1 MEHGVL
7 FNIFIYLAAGVVAVP
22 IAKRLGL
29 GSVLGYLIAGV
40 IVGPYALSLISNQED
55 VMHVA
60 EFGVVM
66 MLFLVGLELK
76 PALLWQLK
84 MPILGTGG
92 LQLCATTLCIFLIL
106 LICGLAWQTALAI
119 GLIVALSSTAIV
131 LQNLQERELMKTEA
145 GKNAFA
151 VLLFQDIAVI
161 PILSILPL
169 LVIQDTTIVAST
181 TSSWLSALMIAGV
194 IAGIIIGGHFLVVPL
209 LRIIARSRS
218 REIFIAT
225 ALALVIGIALAME
238 AVGLSAALGT
248 FLAGVVLADSEY
260 RHELESDIEPFKSLL
275 LGIFFISVGASID
288 FTLLLDQPILVAL
301 LVTGLIAVKFI
312 ILFITGIVF
321 KIQHSQNWLFSCA
334 LAQGGEFAFVLTSFA
349 LQRQVLDNETA
360 SLLVLVVT
368 LSMVLTPLLL
378 IINDKIIAP
387 TFKRKQ
393 PQSENGENATPEH
406 QIPDDTDSAVII
418 AGFGGFGQV
427 VGRLLHGY
435 HINTTILENDVGQ
448 IELLQQFKYKVF
460 YGDAE
465 QLNLLHAAGADNA
478 KLFIIAVES
487 ASRTKRILIQVK
499 KHFPHLIVLVRATD
513 RNHAQ
518 QLIRLGAD
526 HVFRESLDSG
536 ISLGVETLKALG
548 MRANQA
554 HRAGQVFRRHDE
566 AALHEEARQMHEHE
580 PEFVNRSLTERRIL
594 KKLLGL
600 DALTYYDNLNDAWST
615 EAHSNHDKNTVT
627 NLAAAHKHNKSTSE
641 QT

>member
-7 FNIFIYLAAGVVAVP
+7 FNIFIYLAAGVIAVP

-66 MLFLVGLELK
+66 MLFLVGLELR

-106 LICGLAWQTALAI
+106 LACDLAWQTALAI

-161 PILSILPL
+161 PILSLLPL
-169 LVIQDTTIVAST
+169 LVIQDTAIVEST
-181 TSSWLSALMIAGV
+181 TSGWLSALMIAGV

-209 LRIIARSRS
+209 LRIIAGSRS

-225 ALALVIGIALAME
+225 ALALVVGIALAME

-288 FTLLLDQPILVAL
+288 FTLLLEQPVLVAM

-312 ILFITGIVF
+312 VLFITGIVF
-321 KIQHSQNWLFSCA
+321 KIQRSQNWLFSCA

-349 LQRQVLDNETA
+349 LQRQVLDNEIA

-368 LSMVLTPLLL
+368 LSMVFTPLLL

-387 TFKRKQ
+387 TFKRKL
-393 PQSENGENATPEH
+393 PRDESENKAAPEH
-406 QIPDDTDSAVII
+406 QIPDDTDSSVII

-499 KHFPHLIVLVRATD
+499 KHFPHLNVLVRATD

-536 ISLGVETLKALG
+536 ISLGVEALKALG

-566 AALHEEARQMHEHE
+566 AVLHEEAKRMHDQE

-615 EAHSNHDKNTVT
+615 EAHSNEEKNTVG
-627 NLAAAHKHNKSTSE
+627 NLAAAHKHNKSASE
-641 QT
+641 QS

>member
-7 FNIFIYLAAGVVAVP
+7 FNIFIYLAAGVIAVP
-22 IAKRLGL
+22 IAKRIGL
-29 GSVLGYLIAGV
+29 GSVLGYLIAGA
-40 IVGPYALSLISNQED
+40 IVGPYALSLISHQQD

-92 LQLCATTLCIFLIL
+92 LQLGATTVCIFIL
-106 LICGLAWQTALAI
+106 LLIFGLHWKTALAI

-161 PILSILPL
+161 PILSLLPL
-169 LVIQDTTIVAST
+169 LVIKDAAIVETATAS
-181 TSSWLSALMIAGV
+181 WQSALMIAGV
-194 IAGIIIGGHFLVVPL
+194 IIGIIIGGHFLVVPL
-209 LRIIARSRS
+209 LHIIASSRS
-218 REIFIAT
+218 REIFIA
-225 ALALVIGIALAME
+225 AALVLVVGTALAME

-288 FTLLLDQPILVAL
+288 FALLLDQPGLVAL
-301 LVTGLIAVKFI
+301 LVTGLIVTKFI
-312 ILFITGIVF
+312 VLFITGIIF
-321 KIQHSQNWLFSCA
+321 KIQRSQNWLFSCA

-349 LQRQVLDNETA
+349 LQRQVFDNEIA

-368 LSMVLTPLLL
+368 LSMVFTPLLL
-378 IINDKIIAP
+378 IINDKLIAP
-387 TFKRKQ
+387 TFKIKKTA
-393 PQSENGENATPEH
+393 PKEPPKH
-406 QIPDDTDSAVII
+406 QIPKNDSPVII

-435 HINTTILENDVGQ
+435 HIDTTILENDVGQ

-465 QLNLLHAAGADNA
+465 QLNLLHAAGADTA
-478 KLFIIAVES
+478 RLFIIAVES
-487 ASRTKRILIQVK
+487 ASKSKRILIRLK
-499 KHFPHLIVLVRATD
+499 KHFPHLTVLVRAVD

-526 HVFRESLDSG
+526 HVFRDALDSG

-566 AALHEEARQMHEHE
+566 EVLHDEARRMHEHE
-580 PEFVNRSLTERRIL
+580 PQYVNRSLTERQIL
-594 KKLLGL
+594 KKLLGM

-615 EAHSNHDKNTVT
+615 EAHSNEEKNTVD
-627 NLAAAHKHNKSTSE
+627 NLAAAHKHNKTNG
-641 QT
+641 

>member
-29 GSVLGYLIAGV
+29 GSVLGYLIAGA

-76 PALLWQLK
+76 PALLWQLR

-92 LQLCATTLCIFLIL
+92 LQLCATTLCIFIIL
-106 LICGLAWQTALAI
+106 LTCGLAWQTALAI

-169 LVIQDTTIVAST
+169 LVIQDTAIVESST
-181 TSSWLSALMIAGV
+181 SAWLSALMIAGV

-209 LRIIARSRS
+209 LRIIAGSRS

-225 ALALVIGIALAME
+225 ALALVVGIALAME

-301 LVTGLIAVKFI
+301 LVTGLIAVKFVV
-312 ILFITGIVF
+312 LFITGIVF
-321 KIQHSQNWLFSCA
+321 KIQRSQNWLFSCA

-349 LQRQVLDNETA
+349 LQRQVFDNEIA

-368 LSMVLTPLLL
+368 LSMVFTPLLL

-387 TFKRKQ
+387 TFKRKV
-393 PQSENGENATPEH
+393 PHAANKAVPEH
-406 QIPDDTDSAVII
+406 QIPDDTDSSVII

-487 ASRTKRILIQVK
+487 ASRTKRILIKVK
-499 KHFPHLIVLVRATD
+499 KHFPHLTVLVRATD

-566 AALHEEARQMHEHE
+566 AVLHEEARQMHEHE

-615 EAHSNHDKNTVT
+615 EAHSNEDKNTVG
-627 NLAAAHKHNKSTSE
+627 NLAAAHKHNKSTGE
-641 QT
+641 QN

>member
-22 IAKRLGL
+22 IAKKSGL
-29 GSVLGYLIAGV
+29 GSVLGYLIAGA
-40 IVGPYALSLISNQED
+40 IVGPYALGLISNQQD

-66 MLFLVGLELK
+66 MLFLVGLELR
-76 PALLWQLK
+76 PALLWQLRI
-84 MPILGTGG
+84 PILGTGG
-92 LQLCATTLCIFLIL
+92 LQLVATSLCIFIL
-106 LICGLAWQTALAI
+106 LFFTNLAWQTALAI

-131 LQNLQERELMKTEA
+131 IQNLQERELMKTEA

-169 LVIQDTTIVAST
+169 LAISDTGIVESA
-181 TSSWLSALMIAGV
+181 TSSWLSALLIVGV

-209 LRIIARSRS
+209 LRIIAGSRS
-218 REIFIAT
+218 REIFIAA
-225 ALALVIGIALAME
+225 ALSLVVGIALAME

-248 FLAGVVLADSEY
+248 FLAGVVLAESEY

-275 LGIFFISVGASID
+275 LGIFFISVGANLD
-288 FTLLLDQPILVAL
+288 FALLLEKPVLVSLLVA
-301 LVTGLIAVKFI
+301 GLIMTKFTV
-312 ILFITGIVF
+312 LFATGAIF
-321 KIQHSQNWLFSCA
+321 KIQRNQNWLFACA
-334 LAQGGEFAFVLTSFA
+334 LSQGGEFAFVLTSFS
-349 LQRQVLDNETA
+349 LQRQVFAPEIA

-368 LSMVLTPLLL
+368 LSMVFTPLLL
-378 IINDKIIAP
+378 ILHDKFVMP
-387 TFKRKQ
+387 ESPHKPKYHK
-393 PQSENGENATPEH
+393 NAAPEH
-406 QIPDDTDSAVII
+406 KIPENHSPVII
-418 AGFGGFGQV
+418 AGFGNFGQV

-435 HINTTILENDVGQ
+435 HIDTTILENDSEQ
-448 IELLQQFKYKVF
+448 ISLLRQFNYKVF

-465 QLNLLHAAGADNA
+465 QLDLLHAAGADSA
-478 KLFIIAVES
+478 KLFVIAVQS
-487 ASRTKRILIQVK
+487 ASKTKRILIKAK
-499 KHFPHLIVLVRATD
+499 KHFPHLTVLARAVD

-518 QLIRLGAD
+518 QLLRLGAD

-566 AALHEEARQMHEHE
+566 AVLHDEAKHIHEHE
-580 PEFVNRSLTERRIL
+580 PQYVNSSLTERRIL
-594 KKLLGL
+594 KKLLGM

-615 EAHSNHDKNTVT
+615 EAHSNDDKNTVSG
-627 NLAAAHKHNKSTSE
+627 LAAAHKHNKSNN
-641 QT
+641 

>member
-1 MEHGVL
+1 MDHGVL
-7 FNIFIYLAAGVVAVP
+7 FNVFIYLAAGVIAVP
-22 IAKRLGL
+22 IAKRIGL

-40 IVGPYALSLISNQED
+40 IVGPYALSLISHQQD

-66 MLFLVGLELK
+66 MLFLVGLELR
-76 PALLWQLK
+76 PALLWKLK

-92 LQLCATTLCIFLIL
+92 LQLGATTLCIFIL
-106 LICGLAWQTALAI
+106 LQVFGLPWKTALAI

-161 PILSILPL
+161 PILSLLPL
-169 LVIQDTTIVAST
+169 LVIKDTAIIETTTAS
-181 TSSWLSALMIAGV
+181 WQSALMIAGV

-209 LRIIARSRS
+209 LHIIASSRS
-218 REIFIAT
+218 REIFIA
-225 ALALVIGIALAME
+225 AALVLVVGTALAME

-288 FTLLLDQPILVAL
+288 FALLLEQPVLVAL
-301 LVTGLIAVKFI
+301 LVTGLIVIKFI
-312 ILFITGIVF
+312 VLFITGIIF
-321 KIQHSQNWLFSCA
+321 KIQRSQNWLFSCA

-349 LQRQVLDNETA
+349 LQRQVFDNEIA

-378 IINDKIIAP
+378 IINDKLIAP
-387 TFKRKQ
+387 SFKHKKAA
-393 PQSENGENATPEH
+393 PKEPPKH
-406 QIPDDTDSAVII
+406 QIPKNDSPVII
-418 AGFGGFGQV
+418 AGFGSFGQV

-435 HINTTILENDVGQ
+435 HIDTTILENDVGQ
-448 IELLQQFKYKVF
+448 IELLQQFSYKVF

-465 QLNLLHAAGADNA
+465 QLNLLHAAGADTA
-478 KLFIIAVES
+478 RLFIIAVES
-487 ASRTKRILIQVK
+487 ASKSKRILIRVK
-499 KHFPHLIVLVRATD
+499 KHFPHLTVLVRAVD
-513 RNHAQ
+513 RTHAQ

-526 HVFRESLDSG
+526 HVFRDALDSG

-566 AALHEEARQMHEHE
+566 EVLHDEARRMHEHE
-580 PEFVNRSLTERRIL
+580 PQYVNRSLTERRIL
-594 KKLLGL
+594 KKLLGM

-615 EAHSNHDKNTVT
+615 EAHSNEDKNTVG
-627 NLAAAHKHNKSTSE
+627 NLAAAHKHNKTSS
-641 QT
+641 

>member
-7 FNIFIYLAAGVVAVP
+7 FNTFIYLAAGVVAVP

-60 EFGVVM
+60 EFGVVL
-66 MLFLVGLELK
+66 MLFLVGLELR

-92 LQLCATTLCIFLIL
+92 LQLSATTLCIFLL
-106 LICGLAWQTALAI
+106 LLACGLAWQTALAI

-169 LVIQDTTIVAST
+169 LVIQDTAIVESTIP
-181 TSSWLSALMIAGV
+181 SWQSALMIAGV

-209 LRIIARSRS
+209 LRIIAGSRS

-225 ALALVIGIALAME
+225 ALALVVGIALAME

-288 FTLLLDQPILVAL
+288 FTLLLNQPMLIAL
-301 LVTGLIAVKFI
+301 LVAGLIAVKFI
-312 ILFITGIVF
+312 VLFITGIVF

-334 LAQGGEFAFVLTSFA
+334 LAQGGEFAFVLTSFS

-368 LSMVLTPLLL
+368 LSMVFTPLLL
-378 IINDKIIAP
+378 IIYDKIIAP
-387 TFKRKQ
+387 TFKRKI
-393 PQSENGENATPEH
+393 PQAETTAAPDH
-406 QIPDDTDSAVII
+406 QIPDDAHSAVII

-465 QLNLLHAAGADNA
+465 QLNLLHSAGADNA

-499 KHFPHLIVLVRATD
+499 KHFPHLMVLVRATD

-566 AALHEEARQMHEHE
+566 AVLHEEAKRMHEQE

-615 EAHSNHDKNTVT
+615 EAHSNEDKNTVG
-627 NLAAAHKHNKSTSE
+627 NLAAAHKHNKSTTE

>member
-7 FNIFIYLAAGVVAVP
+7 FNIFIYLAAGVIAVP
-22 IAKRLGL
+22 IAKRIGL

-40 IVGPYALSLISNQED
+40 IVGPYALSLISHQQD

-66 MLFLVGLELK
+66 MLFLVGLELR
-76 PALLWQLK
+76 PALLWKLK

-92 LQLCATTLCIFLIL
+92 LQLCATTVCIFIL
-106 LICGLAWQTALAI
+106 LQIAGLPWKTALAI

-151 VLLFQDIAVI
+151 VLLFQDMAVI
-161 PILSILPL
+161 PILSLLPL
-169 LVIQDTTIVAST
+169 LVIKDAAIIETATAS
-181 TSSWLSALMIAGV
+181 WQSALMIAGV
-194 IAGIIIGGHFLVVPL
+194 IIGIIIGGHFLVVPL
-209 LRIIARSRS
+209 LHVIASSRS
-218 REIFIAT
+218 REIFIA
-225 ALALVIGIALAME
+225 AALVLVVGTALAME

-288 FTLLLDQPILVAL
+288 FALLLEQPGLVAL
-301 LVTGLIAVKFI
+301 LVTGLIVTKFI
-312 ILFITGIVF
+312 VLFITGIIF
-321 KIQHSQNWLFSCA
+321 KIQRSQNWLFSCA

-349 LQRQVLDNETA
+349 LQRQVFDNEIA

-368 LSMVLTPLLL
+368 LSMVFTPLLL
-378 IINDKIIAP
+378 IINDKLIAP
-387 TFKRKQ
+387 TFKIKKTA
-393 PQSENGENATPEH
+393 PKEPPKH
-406 QIPDDTDSAVII
+406 QIPKNDSPVII

-435 HINTTILENDVGQ
+435 HIDTTILENDVGQ

-465 QLNLLHAAGADNA
+465 QLNLLHAAGADTA
-478 KLFIIAVES
+478 RLFIIAVES
-487 ASRTKRILIQVK
+487 TSKSKRILIRVK
-499 KHFPHLIVLVRATD
+499 KHFPHLTVLVRAID

-526 HVFRESLDSG
+526 HVFRDTLDSG

-566 AALHEEARQMHEHE
+566 EVLHDEASRMHEHE
-580 PEFVNRSLTERRIL
+580 PQYVNRSLTERQIL
-594 KKLLGL
+594 KKLLGM

-615 EAHSNHDKNTVT
+615 EAHSNEEKNTVD
-627 NLAAAHKHNKSTSE
+627 NLAAAHKHNKTNG
-641 QT
+641 

>member
-1 MEHGVL
+1 MEQGVL
-7 FNIFIYLAAGVVAVP
+7 FNIFIYLTAGVIAVP
-22 IAKRLGL
+22 IAKKIGL
-29 GSVLGYLIAGV
+29 GSVLGYLLAGV
-40 IVGPYALSLISNQED
+40 IVGPFALSLISHQED
-55 VMHVA
+55 IMHVA

-66 MLFLVGLELK
+66 MLFLVGLELR

-92 LQLCATTLCIFLIL
+92 MQLSATALGIFAIL
-106 LICGLAWQTALAI
+106 LLFGLPWQTALAI

-145 GKNAFA
+145 GKNVFA

-161 PILSILPL
+161 PILSLLPL
-169 LVIQDTTIVAST
+169 LVISDSEVLQTAHN
-181 TSSWLSALMIAGV
+181 SWQSALLIAGGIV
-194 IAGIIIGGHFLVVPL
+194 GIIIGGHFLVVPL
-209 LRIIARSRS
+209 LRLIARSRS
-218 REIFIAT
+218 REVFIAS
-225 ALALVIGIALAME
+225 ALALVIGTALAME

-288 FTLLLDQPILVAL
+288 FALLQEQPGLIAL
-301 LVTGLIAVKFI
+301 LVAGLIAIKFTV
-312 ILFITGIVF
+312 LFATGMVF
-321 KIQHSQNWLFSCA
+321 KIQTSQNWLFACA

-349 LQRQVLDNETA
+349 QQRQVLTTPIADI
-360 SLLVLVVT
+360 LVLVVT

-378 IINDKIIAP
+378 IFYDKLIQPLFAPPATAEDEPVSSDPDNLPENDSP
-387 TFKRKQ
+387 
-393 PQSENGENATPEH
+393 
-406 QIPDDTDSAVII
+406 VII
-418 AGFGGFGQV
+418 AGFSGFGQV

-435 HINTTILENDVGQ
+435 HIDTTILENDVNQ
-448 IELLQQFKYKVF
+448 IKLLRQFHYKVF

-465 QLNLLHAAGADNA
+465 QLNLLHAAGADSA
-478 KLFIIAVES
+478 SLFIIAVDS
-487 ASRTKRILIQVK
+487 ASKAKRILVQLK
-499 KHFPHLIVLVRATD
+499 KHFPHLTVLVRAHD

-518 QLIRLGAD
+518 QLLRLGAD

-536 ISLGVETLKALG
+536 ISLGVEALKALG

-566 AALHEEARQMHEHE
+566 NVLHSEASHKDDHET
-580 PEFVNRSLTERRIL
+580 EFVNRSITERRIL

-600 DALTYYDNLNDAWST
+600 DALTYYDDLNDAWST
-615 EAHSNHDKNTVT
+615 QAHSNEDKNTVSD
-627 NLAAAHKHNKSTSE
+627 LAAAHKHNKANSE
-641 QT
+641 

>member
-1 MEHGVL
+1 M
-7 FNIFIYLAAGVVAVP
+7 
-22 IAKRLGL
+22 
-29 GSVLGYLIAGV
+29 
-40 IVGPYALSLISNQED
+40 
-55 VMHVA
+55 
-60 EFGVVM
+60 
-66 MLFLVGLELK
+66 
-76 PALLWQLK
+76 
-84 MPILGTGG
+84 
-92 LQLCATTLCIFLIL
+92 
-106 LICGLAWQTALAI
+106 
-119 GLIVALSSTAIV
+119 
-131 LQNLQERELMKTEA
+131 
-145 GKNAFA
+145 
-151 VLLFQDIAVI
+151 
-161 PILSILPL
+161 
-169 LVIQDTTIVAST
+169 
-181 TSSWLSALMIAGV
+181 
-194 IAGIIIGGHFLVVPL
+194 
-209 LRIIARSRS
+209 
-218 REIFIAT
+218 
-225 ALALVIGIALAME
+225 
-238 AVGLSAALGT
+238 
-248 FLAGVVLADSEY
+248 
-260 RHELESDIEPFKSLL
+260 
-275 LGIFFISVGASID
+275 
-288 FTLLLDQPILVAL
+288 
-301 LVTGLIAVKFI
+301 
-312 ILFITGIVF
+312 
-321 KIQHSQNWLFSCA
+321 
-334 LAQGGEFAFVLTSFA
+334 AQGGEFAFVLTSFA

-368 LSMVLTPLLL
+368 LSMVFTPLLL

-393 PQSENGENATPEH
+393 PQSESERAGENGESATPEH

-487 ASRTKRILIQVK
+487 ASRTKRILMQVK

-615 EAHSNHDKNTVT
+615 EAHSNHDKNTVS

-641 QT
+641 QA

>member
-7 FNIFIYLAAGVVAVP
+7 FNIFIYLTAGVIAVP

-40 IVGPYALSLISNQED
+40 IVGPYALSLISNQQD

-66 MLFLVGLELK
+66 MLFLVGLELR

-92 LQLCATTLCIFLIL
+92 LQLCATTLCIFLL
-106 LICGLAWQTALAI
+106 LLACGLPWQTALAI

-161 PILSILPL
+161 PILSLLPL
-169 LVIQDTTIVAST
+169 LVIQDTAIVEST
-181 TSSWLSALMIAGV
+181 TSSWQSALMIAGV

-209 LRIIARSRS
+209 LRVIAGSRS
-218 REIFIAT
+218 REIFIAA
-225 ALALVIGIALAME
+225 ALALVVGIALAME

-288 FTLLLDQPILVAL
+288 FNLLLDQPILIAL
-301 LVTGLIAVKFI
+301 LVTGLIVVKFVV
-312 ILFITGIVF
+312 LFITGIVF
-321 KIQHSQNWLFSCA
+321 KIQRSQNWLFSCA

-349 LQRQVLDNETA
+349 LQRQVLDNEIA

-368 LSMVLTPLLL
+368 LSMVFTPLLL

-387 TFKRKQ
+387 TFKRKV
-393 PQSENGENATPEH
+393 SHSADKSAPEH
-406 QIPDDTDSAVII
+406 QIPDNNDTDSTVII

-465 QLNLLHAAGADNA
+465 QRSLLHSAGADNA

-499 KHFPHLIVLVRATD
+499 KHFPHLMVLVRATD

-566 AALHEEARQMHEHE
+566 SVLHEEAKHMHEHE

-615 EAHSNHDKNTVT
+615 EAHSNQEKNTVG
-627 NLAAAHKHNKSTSE
+627 NLAAAHKHNKSASE
-641 QT
+641 

>member
-7 FNIFIYLAAGVVAVP
+7 FNIFIYLAAGVIAVP
-22 IAKRLGL
+22 IAKRIGL

-40 IVGPYALSLISNQED
+40 IVGPYALSLISHQQD

-66 MLFLVGLELK
+66 MLFLVGLELR
-76 PALLWQLK
+76 PALLWKLK

-92 LQLCATTLCIFLIL
+92 LQLCATTVCIFIL
-106 LICGLAWQTALAI
+106 LQIAGLPWKTALAI

-151 VLLFQDIAVI
+151 VLLFQDMAVI
-161 PILSILPL
+161 PILSLLPL
-169 LVIQDTTIVAST
+169 LVIKDAAIIETATAS
-181 TSSWLSALMIAGV
+181 WQSALMIAGV
-194 IAGIIIGGHFLVVPL
+194 IIGIIIGGHFLVVPL
-209 LRIIARSRS
+209 LHVIASSRS
-218 REIFIAT
+218 REIFIA
-225 ALALVIGIALAME
+225 AALVLVVGTALAME

-288 FTLLLDQPILVAL
+288 FALLLEQPGLVAL
-301 LVTGLIAVKFI
+301 LVTGLIVTKFI
-312 ILFITGIVF
+312 VLFITGIIF
-321 KIQHSQNWLFSCA
+321 KIQRSQNWLFSCA

-349 LQRQVLDNETA
+349 LQRQVFDNEIA

-368 LSMVLTPLLL
+368 LSMVFTPLLL
-378 IINDKIIAP
+378 IINDKLIAP
-387 TFKRKQ
+387 TFKIKKTAPKEP
-393 PQSENGENATPEH
+393 PQH
-406 QIPDDTDSAVII
+406 QIPKNDSPVII

-435 HINTTILENDVGQ
+435 HIDTTILENDVGQ

-465 QLNLLHAAGADNA
+465 QLNLLHAAGADTA
-478 KLFIIAVES
+478 RLFIIAVES
-487 ASRTKRILIQVK
+487 TSKSKRILIRVK
-499 KHFPHLIVLVRATD
+499 KHFPHLTVLVRAID

-526 HVFRESLDSG
+526 HVFRDTLDSG

-566 AALHEEARQMHEHE
+566 EVLHDEASRMHEHE
-580 PEFVNRSLTERRIL
+580 PQYVNRSLTERQIL
-594 KKLLGL
+594 KKLLGM

-615 EAHSNHDKNTVT
+615 EAHSNEEKNTVD
-627 NLAAAHKHNKSTSE
+627 NLAAAHKHNKTNG
-641 QT
+641 

>member
-7 FNIFIYLAAGVVAVP
+7 FNIFIYLAAGVIAVP
-22 IAKRLGL
+22 IAKRIGL
-29 GSVLGYLIAGV
+29 GSVLGYLIAGA
-40 IVGPYALSLISNQED
+40 IVGPYALSLISHQQD

-92 LQLCATTLCIFLIL
+92 LQLGATTVCIFIL
-106 LICGLAWQTALAI
+106 LLIFGLHWKTALAI

-161 PILSILPL
+161 PILSLLPL
-169 LVIQDTTIVAST
+169 LVIKDAAIVETATAS
-181 TSSWLSALMIAGV
+181 WQSALMIAGV
-194 IAGIIIGGHFLVVPL
+194 IIGIIIGGHFLVVPL
-209 LRIIARSRS
+209 LHIIASSRS
-218 REIFIAT
+218 REIFIA
-225 ALALVIGIALAME
+225 AALVLVVGTALAME

-288 FTLLLDQPILVAL
+288 FALLLEQPGLVAL
-301 LVTGLIAVKFI
+301 LVTGLIVTKFI
-312 ILFITGIVF
+312 VLFITGIIF
-321 KIQHSQNWLFSCA
+321 KIQRSQNWLFSCA

-349 LQRQVLDNETA
+349 LQRQVFDNEIA

-368 LSMVLTPLLL
+368 LSMVFTPLLL
-378 IINDKIIAP
+378 IINDKLIAP
-387 TFKRKQ
+387 TFKIKKTA
-393 PQSENGENATPEH
+393 PKEPPKH
-406 QIPDDTDSAVII
+406 QIPKNDSPVII

-435 HINTTILENDVGQ
+435 HIDTTILENDVGQ

-465 QLNLLHAAGADNA
+465 QLNLLHAAGADTA
-478 KLFIIAVES
+478 RLFIIAVES
-487 ASRTKRILIQVK
+487 ASKSKRILIRLK
-499 KHFPHLIVLVRATD
+499 KHFPHLTVLVRAVD

-526 HVFRESLDSG
+526 HVFRDALDSG

-566 AALHEEARQMHEHE
+566 EVLHDEARRMHEHE
-580 PEFVNRSLTERRIL
+580 PQYVNRSLTERQIL
-594 KKLLGL
+594 KKLLGM

-615 EAHSNHDKNTVT
+615 EAHSNEEKNTVD
-627 NLAAAHKHNKSTSE
+627 NLAAAHKHNKTNG
-641 QT
+641 